1 MAEYKKLGAG
11 GRFKS
16 LTEKVEKEGYSKK
29 SAQAVAAVAGRK
41 AHGKK
46 KMAKW
51 AAAGKKRAAKRK

>member
-1 MAEYKKLGAG
+1 M
-11 GRFKS
+11 
-16 LTEKVEKEGYSKK
+16 TEKVEKEGYSKK